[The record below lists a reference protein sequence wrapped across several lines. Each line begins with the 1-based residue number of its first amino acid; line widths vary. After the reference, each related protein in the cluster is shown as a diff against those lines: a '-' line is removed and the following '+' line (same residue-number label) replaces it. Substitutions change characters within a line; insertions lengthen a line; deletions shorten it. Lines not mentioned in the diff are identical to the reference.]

1 MVMRIKELRSACG
14 LTQCQLADKMGV
26 CQNCISGWESEVAL
40 PRARDIPRLAAV
52 LGCSIGD
59 LFEEQP
65 CPAHMEM
72 AVDL

>member
-1 MVMRIKELRSACG
+1 MKIKKLREKSG
-14 LTQCQLADKMGV
+14 MLPSKLASQMGV
-26 CQNCISGWESEVAL
+26 SPSVISNWESEVAL